1 MKGSIFR
8 SAIFAVAAAASLAL
22 ATSSVVFVVDSGAY
36 VLRRTVGMMYDLGRW
51 LVQRLPKVQADW
63 LGAWRRALAV
73 REEVKPMSL
82 QAYRRPVVSP
92 RWRMCPS
99 T

>member
-1 MKGSIFR
+1 MRGFYRI
-8 SAIFAVAAAASLAL
+8 AIFAAAALAVAAS
-22 ATSSVVFVVDSGAY
+22 SSVVHAVDSGSY

-73 REEVKPMSL
+73 RKDVNPISL